1 MSPKEGQKVSSP
13 TSSRIQVNKMDT
25 IEQIER
31 DASALNG
38 DEEKLRKK
46 LSADA
51 SV

>member
-13 TSSRIQVNKMDT
+13 TSSRNQDNKIDT

-31 DASALNG
+31 EASALNV